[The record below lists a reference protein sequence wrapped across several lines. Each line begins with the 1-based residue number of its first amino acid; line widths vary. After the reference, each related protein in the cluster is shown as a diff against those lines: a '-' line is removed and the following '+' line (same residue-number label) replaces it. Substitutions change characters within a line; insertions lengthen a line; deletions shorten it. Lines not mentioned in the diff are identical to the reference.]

1 MLPLPTPPAL
11 AAFSGAVL
19 MVLIGIFGGSA
30 LALML
35 GAVVLI
41 GLATALAFTLPVGAR
56 LRRDRLELA
65 WWHTHAEPLATRG
78 SVVAGARFDVRASLR
93 HYGQSPLVLSDLV
106 PAHGTALRC
115 VRGAHGAIVLPGPSR
130 SEFDLTFV
138 AAAPGRLV
146 LHGLSVMVHGPLH
159 LFRAPLYFPIPLM
172 IRALP
177 RSAARTL
184 PPQRPSASVAADRA
198 GNARRRRPG
207 GGSDL
212 REIRELLPGDA
223 FKTIAW
229 KATAKAGRLMVREV
243 ESEVQETLYVILDIS
258 GSMRGGVLG
267 DRKLD
272 HGIELAAHL
281 LREALERGDRAGAI
295 TVDGRIVAHAPARE
309 GLPQMTAIHEV
320 LLGATEI
327 VDADLTEPDDEEL
340 TALVARYVRHQ
351 DGVDF
356 RRGAAIDLEGL
367 ARHAASALASEQ
379 ERRALLAP
387 VPAESREGRILRR
400 FCRARGIALRYR
412 SETRG
417 FAKTQ
422 GLAQALRMAAGGSRV
437 PRSIATI
444 TDFDGVVQVDQLVP
458 TIKML
463 RSRQHA
469 LSFIVPDAASL
480 LPPPTSRLIADL
492 QLVYGLAEKRRG
504 DETRELLFKLG
515 VPLSVSARRKPERLR
530 SARDRSSMQ
539 PSPSDEGSALNMDPP
554 ARDAS

>member
-1 MLPLPTPPAL
+1 MLPLPTPPAF
-11 AAFSGAVL
+11 AAFCGAVA
-19 MVLIGIFGGSA
+19 MVMIGIVAGSA
-30 LALML
+30 A
-35 GAVVLI
+35 AVVLGGVVLL
-41 GLATALAFTLPVGAR
+41 GLASALAFTLPVGAR

-65 WWHTHAEPLATRG
+65 WWHTHGEPLATRG

-93 HYGQSPLVLSDLV
+93 HYGLRPLVLSDLV
-106 PAHGTALRC
+106 PAHGSALRC

-159 LFRAPLYFPIPLM
+159 LFRAPLYFPIPLV

-177 RSAARTL
+177 RSAAQTL
-184 PPQRPSASVAADRA
+184 PVARPSASVAAERA

-207 GGSDL
+207 GGNDL

-229 KATAKAGRLMVREV
+229 KATAKAGRLMVREF

-258 GSMRGGVLG
+258 GSMRGGALG

-272 HGIELAAHL
+272 HGIELAAFM
-281 LREALERGDRAGAI
+281 LREALERGDRAGVI
-295 TVDGRIVAHAPARE
+295 SVDGRIVAHAPARE
-309 GLPQMTAIHEV
+309 GLSQMAAIHEV

-327 VDADLTEPDDEEL
+327 VDADLTEPDEEEL
-340 TALVARYVRHQ
+340 TALTARYIRHQ

-356 RRGAAIDLEGL
+356 RRGTGVDLDGL
-367 ARHAASALASEQ
+367 VRHASAALAGEP

-387 VPAESREGRILRR
+387 VPPEDRRIRMVRR
-400 FCRARGIALRYR
+400 FCRARGISLRYR
-412 SETRG
+412 PETRG

-437 PRSIATI
+437 PRAIVTI
-444 TDFDGVVQVDQLVP
+444 TDFDGVVQPDQLLP
-458 TIKML
+458 TLRML
-463 RSRQHA
+463 RARHHA
-469 LSFIVPDAASL
+469 LSFMFPDAASL
-480 LPPPTSRLIADL
+480 LPAPTSRLIADL
-492 QLVYGLAEKRRG
+492 HLTYGLAESRRG
-504 DETRELLFKLG
+504 AETRSLLFKLG
-515 VPLSVSARRKPERLR
+515 VPLLVSSRRRPDKLANAQDAR
-530 SARDRSSMQ
+530 
-539 PSPSDEGSALNMDPP
+539 
-554 ARDAS
+554 